1 MATFIA
7 RRRARKGFTLI
18 ELLVVIAIIGVLVGL
33 LLPAVQKVREAAN
46 RMSCSNNLKQIVLAA
61 HDYHDSYSRF
71 PPAVSIPWARVD
83 DAANQQ
89 MFGPFGPNWAVYLL
103 PYIEQDNLYKQAN
116 VGSFPGVPVVVNGNP
131 PAGVNLSWR
140 GIVDTRVKTYL
151 CPSDG
156 RNQQQYT
163 ASSPTYPAAPAVLPL
178 PTQTGWARGNYAA
191 TSAWEDNDH
200 LNGGATKITTSKG
213 VMKGFAA
220 SPVFAT
226 NYGAAIPEIMDGSS
240 NTIAFNEL
248 RAGVSNLD
256 HRGVWAIGFPG
267 GSITNAGR
275 AAYNPTPNNSLG
287 DTLADGQ
294 GDEIGDCN
302 LFTYPGIA
310 TRDRMGCQWDD
321 KLNND
326 SAMARSSHTGG
337 VNAGFA
343 DGSVRFIKE
352 SIDEF
357 TWCILQGKAD
367 GQVVSNY

>member
-1 MATFIA
+1 MSATVGTRW
-7 RRRARKGFTLI
+7 RRGFTLI

-61 HDYHDSYSRF
+61 HDYHDSFGRF
-71 PPAVSIPWARVD
+71 PVGVSIPWARVD
-83 DAANQQ
+83 DDANLQ

-103 PYIEQDNLYKQAN
+103 PYVEQDNLYKQAN
-116 VGSFPGVPVVVNGNP
+116 VASFPGVPFTVNGTP
-131 PAGVNLSWR
+131 PANVNLSWR
-140 GIVDTRVKTYL
+140 GVVSTKIKTYL

-156 RNQQQYT
+156 RNQQPYT

-178 PTQTGWARGNYAA
+178 PTQDGWARGNYAA
-191 TSAWEDNDH
+191 TAAWEDFDH
-200 LNGGATKITTSKG
+200 TNGGATKTTTKRG

-220 SPVFAT
+220 SPVFAV
-226 NYGAAIPEIMDGSS
+226 NYGAALTEIPDGTS
-240 NTIAFNEL
+240 NTIAFNEV
-248 RAGVSNLD
+248 RAGISNLD
-256 HRGVWAIGFPG
+256 HRGVWAIGMPG
-267 GSITNAGR
+267 ASITNAGR
-275 AAYNPTPNNSLG
+275 AAYNPSPNNNLG
-287 DTLADGQ
+287 DTLAAGQ
-294 GDEIGDCN
+294 GDELSDCN
-302 LFTYPGIA
+302 LFTYPGIG
-310 TRDRMGCQWDD
+310 TRDHMGCQWDD

-343 DGSVRFIKE
+343 DGSVRFIKD

-357 TWCILQGKAD
+357 TWCILQSKAD